1 VTSDHSVSKASE
13 EEKSYIR
20 RRLIEYNSEHIPE
33 ELKSRYEEIN
43 LTVKDGDGNI
53 LGGLIGVLCWNWVEV
68 DILWV
73 DPGCRKQGCG
83 KELLS
88 KVETIAAERNCTF
101 IKLNTFSFQAPGF
114 YRKNGYVEEYASLEE
129 APTGHTHHYFK
140 KDIANAVNIP

>member
-1 VTSDHSVSKASE
+1 MTSDYSVSKASE

-20 RRLIEYNSEHIPE
+20 RRLIEYNSEHISE

-43 LTVKDGDGNI
+43 LTVKDGDGHI

-73 DPGCRKQGCG
+73 YSGCRNQGYG
-83 KELLS
+83 KMLLS

-101 IKLNTFSFQAPGF
+101 IKLNTFSFQAPDF
-114 YRKNGYVEEYASLEE
+114 YRKNGYIEYASLEE
-129 APTGHTHHYFK
+129 APTGHTHYFFR
-140 KDIANAVNIP
+140 KDITN